1 MTGLSKITD
10 KILDE
15 ARRDAAERLA
25 AADAESARISAEY
38 KEKAEALTSAAN
50 ARAKSE
56 AEEIISRTR
65 SGEAALRKN
74 LLLKTQGEMID
85 RAFEIAEN
93 ELVALAGNEKLEL
106 LTGLLTASLVAEWE
120 AEQSRDE
127 IYGADENDGAPRIYE
142 VLLNAK
148 DRERYG
154 EALIGNFKRRI
165 VGKDLGDLPAR
176 VVLAKDSAD
185 IEGGLVIRVGSVE
198 INNSFGA
205 MVAQLRPVLEAQVA
219 RVLFP

>member
-65 SGEAALRKN
+65 SGETALRKN

-165 VGKDLGDLPAR
+165 VGKDFGDLPAR

>member
-65 SGEAALRKN
+65 SGETALRKN

-106 LTGLLTASLVAEWE
+106 LTGLLTASLVAVWE

>member
-65 SGEAALRKN
+65 SGETALRKN